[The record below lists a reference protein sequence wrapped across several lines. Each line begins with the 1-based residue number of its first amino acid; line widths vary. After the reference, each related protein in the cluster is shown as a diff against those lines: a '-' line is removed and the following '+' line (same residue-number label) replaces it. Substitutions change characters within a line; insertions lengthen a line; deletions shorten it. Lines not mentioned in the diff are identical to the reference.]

1 MELFYSIVDHDR
13 CVSCRAPLGRD
24 LHKFFKCVLHY
35 ENVRWVNAQGEA
47 GPMMRGRA
55 WWRGPILSAVL
66 AATMIVG
73 GVRGYAPAAHAQP
86 ASPPAAAQ
94 EFVIVPTESQVI
106 YRVGETLI
114 ADNNRFNMAVGTT
127 QAIRGAVTVDRVNP
141 RASRI
146 GPITIDISQFQ
157 SNVARRDNAIRRQW
171 LESAKFPDAEFTPMQ
186 IEGLPAQYVDGRPI
200 PLRITGTLRV
210 RNVPRPTTF
219 DATVTLTGQQL
230 TGQATTKVLMTDFGF
245 TPPDIFGILRA
256 QNEVGIEFRF
266 TARPA
271 STP

>member
-1 MELFYSIVDHDR
+1 VVI
-13 CVSCRAPLGRD
+13 GRT
-24 LHKFFKCVLHY
+24 
-35 ENVRWVNAQGEA
+35 
-47 GPMMRGRA
+47 
-55 WWRGPILSAVL
+55 WWRAAVL
-66 AATMIVG
+66 SVVLAGAMINDG
-73 GVRGYAPAAHAQP
+73 ILGYEAVRAQP
-86 ASPPAAAQ
+86 ASPPVAAQ
-94 EFVIVPTESQVI
+94 EFMIVPTESQVI

-114 ADNNRFNMAVGTT
+114 ADNNRFNVAVGTT

-157 SNVARRDNAIRRQW
+157 SDAARRDTAIRRQW
-171 LESAKFPDAEFTPMQ
+171 LESAKFPSAEFTPTQ
-186 IEGLPAQYVDGRPI
+186 VDGLPAQYVDGRAI

-210 RNVPRPTTF
+210 RNMPRPTTF

-245 TPPDIFGILRA
+245 SPPDIFGILRA
-256 QNEVGIEFRF
+256 QNEVVIEFRF

>member
-1 MELFYSIVDHDR
+1 M
-13 CVSCRAPLGRD
+13 
-24 LHKFFKCVLHY
+24 
-35 ENVRWVNAQGEA
+35 NTQGEA
-47 GPMMRGRA
+47 SPVVRRRA
-55 WWRGPILSAVL
+55 WWRVPALSAVL
-66 AATMIVG
+66 AGAMIAGRVF
-73 GVRGYAPAAHAQP
+73 GYDAARAQP
-86 ASPPAAAQ
+86 LSPLAVAQ

-114 ADNNRFNMAVGTT
+114 ADNNRFNVAVGTT

-141 RASRI
+141 RASHI
-146 GPITIDISQFQ
+146 SPITIDISQFQ
-157 SNVARRDNAIRRQW
+157 SDMARRDNAIRRQW
-171 LESAKFPDAEFTPMQ
+171 LESAKFPAAEFTPTQ
-186 IEGLPAQYVDGRPI
+186 IEGLPAQYVDGRAT

-245 TPPDIFGILRA
+245 SPPDIFGILRA
-256 QNEVGIEFRF
+256 QNEVTIEFRF
-266 TARPA
+266 MARPA

>member
-1 MELFYSIVDHDR
+1 MQR
-13 CVSCRAPLGRD
+13 G
-24 LHKFFKCVLHY
+24 
-35 ENVRWVNAQGEA
+35 A
-47 GPMMRGRA
+47 GPMVRGRA
-55 WWRGPILSAVL
+55 WWRVAALSVVL
-66 AATMIVG
+66 AGAMISG
-73 GVRGYAPAAHAQP
+73 GIRGPEAAHAQP
-86 ASPPAAAQ
+86 SSPPATAQ

-114 ADNNRFNMAVGTT
+114 ADNNRFNVAVGTT
-127 QAIRGAVTVDRVNP
+127 QAIRGAVTVDRANP

-157 SNVARRDNAIRRQW
+157 SNAARRDNAIRQQW
-171 LESAKFPDAEFTPMQ
+171 LESARFPAAEFTPTH

-210 RNVPRPTTF
+210 RDVPRPTTF

-245 TPPDIFGILRA
+245 DPPDIFGILRA
-256 QNEVGIEFRF
+256 QNEVAIEFRF
-266 TARPA
+266 MARPA

>member
-1 MELFYSIVDHDR
+1 MV
-13 CVSCRAPLGRD
+13 
-24 LHKFFKCVLHY
+24 
-35 ENVRWVNAQGEA
+35 
-47 GPMMRGRA
+47 RGRE
-55 WWRGPILSAVL
+55 WWRVPALSAVL
-66 AATMIVG
+66 AGAMISG
-73 GVRGYAPAAHAQP
+73 GIIGHETARAQP
-86 ASPPAAAQ
+86 SSPPAAAQ

-114 ADNNRFNMAVGTT
+114 ADNNRFNVAVGTT
-127 QAIRGAVTVDRVNP
+127 QAIRGAVTVDRANP

-157 SNVARRDNAIRRQW
+157 SNAPRRDNAIRQQW
-171 LESAKFPDAEFTPMQ
+171 LESARFPAAEFTPTQ

-200 PLRITGTLRV
+200 PLRVAGTLRV

-245 TPPDIFGILRA
+245 APPDIFGILRA
-256 QNEVGIEFRF
+256 QNEVAIELRF

>member
-1 MELFYSIVDHDR
+1 
-13 CVSCRAPLGRD
+13 
-24 LHKFFKCVLHY
+24 
-35 ENVRWVNAQGEA
+35 
-47 GPMMRGRA
+47 MRGRRSPVVRGRP
-55 WWRGPILSAVL
+55 WWRVL
-66 AATMIVG
+66 ALSTVLAGAIIAG
-73 GVRGYAPAAHAQP
+73 GIPGHEAARAQP
-86 ASPPAAAQ
+86 ASPSGDAQ
-94 EFVIVPTESQVI
+94 EFVIVPAESQVI

-114 ADNNRFNMAVGTT
+114 ADNNRFNVAVGTT

-171 LESAKFPDAEFTPMQ
+171 LESAKFPDAEFTPTQ

-210 RNVPRPTTF
+210 RNVPRPTIF
-219 DATVTLTGQQL
+219 DAAVTLTGQQL

-245 TPPDIFGILRA
+245 TPSDIYGILRA
-256 QNEVGIEFRF
+256 QNEVAIELRF

-271 STP
+271 TP